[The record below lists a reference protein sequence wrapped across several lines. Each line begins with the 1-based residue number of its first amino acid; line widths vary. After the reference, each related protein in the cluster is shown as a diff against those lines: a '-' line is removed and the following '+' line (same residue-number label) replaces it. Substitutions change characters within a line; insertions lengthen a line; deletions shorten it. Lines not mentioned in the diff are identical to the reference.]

1 MRIGELATRSGV
13 SVRAL
18 RYYEEQGLLASMR
31 SPSGQRHYA
40 EEAVEKVRFFQD
52 MYAAGLNSRTIA
64 RLLPCMDTG
73 LTDTE
78 QRDLLRA
85 EHARID
91 AQIERLVRARDRLTE
106 VIGIAEQRAAEA
118 VAATA

>member
-1 MRIGELATRSGV
+1 MRIGELAKRSGV

-18 RYYEEQGLLASMR
+18 RYYEEQGLLASVR
-31 SPSGQRHYA
+31 SPSGQRHYV
-40 EEAVEKVRFFQD
+40 ESAVEKVLFFQD

-73 LTDTE
+73 LTDVE

-85 EHARID
+85 EHARISE
-91 AQIERLVRARDRLTE
+91 QVERLTAARDRLTE
-106 VIGIAEQRAAEA
+106 VIAVSEQRAEA
-118 VAATA
+118 AISATA